1 VTRFLRH
8 GSSAA
13 RRRAPGRRIAR
24 LLLATLLIV
33 APAPGADLFYM
44 DHDPLSKEY
53 VGPVGPL
60 VLSGDITPGD
70 YDQLLARIAADANRF
85 IAQNKLIVGSD
96 GGDLPETLRIANLVK
111 SLDTEVLVGP
121 LTGRCIGACFLIY
134 AAAAQR
140 GTDGPHLVGIHRA
153 NPEPGSEAQ
162 VRGFLAENEIPG
174 YLVDELFAHTEND
187 VYWLSESDEKN
198 LGAMSPAF
206 ERLMAAK
213 CGWNADLERAVYKGE
228 RPMDDL
234 KSVWACRSRLTE
246 SAARQ
251 DLAAALKEKATPD
264 ATGKEAIVPVCRKKG
279 APAKDGAKCS
289 PGKSASGTA
298 PTPST
303 AP

>member
-1 VTRFLRH
+1 MLS
-8 GSSAA
+8 G
-13 RRRAPGRRIAR
+13 
-24 LLLATLLIV
+24 
-33 APAPGADLFYM
+33 APAPGAELFYM

-70 YDQLLARIAADANRF
+70 YDRLLAKIAEDANRF

-96 GGDLPETLRIANLVK
+96 GGDVPETLRIANLVK

-121 LTGRCIGACFLIY
+121 LTGRCIGPCFLIY

-153 NPEPGSEAQ
+153 TPQPGSEAQ
-162 VRGFLAENEIPG
+162 VRGFLAENEVPG
-174 YLVDELFAHTEND
+174 YLADELFAHTEND

-213 CGWNADLERAVYKGE
+213 CGWNAALERAVYKGE
-228 RPMDDL
+228 KPMEDL
-234 KSVWACRSRLTE
+234 KSMWACRSRLTE
-246 SAARQ
+246 PAARQ
-251 DLAAALKEKATPD
+251 GLAAALKEKSTD
-264 ATGKEAIVPVCRKKG
+264 AAGEKANVPGCRKNG
-279 APAKDGAKCS
+279 APATNGAKCS
-289 PGKSASGTA
+289 PGSSPPHIA
-298 PTPST
+298 P
-303 AP
+303 

>member
-1 VTRFLRH
+1 MPL
-8 GSSAA
+8 AA
-13 RRRAPGRRIAR
+13 
-24 LLLATLLIV
+24 LLLI

-60 VLSGDITPGD
+60 VLSGDIEPGD
-70 YDQLLARIAADANRF
+70 YDQLLARIAADTNRF
-85 IAQNKLIVGSD
+85 LAQNKLIIGSD
-96 GGDLPETLRIANLVK
+96 GGDVPETLRIANLVK

-140 GTDGPHLVGIHRA
+140 GTDGPHLVGVHRP
-153 NPEPGSEAQ
+153 NPEPGNEAQ
-162 VRGFLAENEIPG
+162 VRGFLAENDIPG
-174 YLVDELFAHTEND
+174 YLVDELFAHTESD
-187 VYWLSESDEKN
+187 PYWLSESDEKN
-198 LGAMSPAF
+198 LGAMSPTF

-246 SAARQ
+246 LAARQ
-251 DLAAALKEKATPD
+251 GLAAALKEKSTSVAQ
-264 ATGKEAIVPVCRKKG
+264 GKEAIVPRCRRG
-279 APAKDGAKCS
+279 APATNGPKCS
-289 PGKSASGTA
+289 PGKPA
-298 PTPST
+298 P
-303 AP
+303 

>member
-1 VTRFLRH
+1 
-8 GSSAA
+8 
-13 RRRAPGRRIAR
+13 
-24 LLLATLLIV
+24 LLLAPLLMV

-60 VLSGDITPGD
+60 VLSGDITAGD

-85 IAQNKLIVGSD
+85 IAQNKLIVGSE
-96 GGDLPETLRIANLVK
+96 GGDLAETLRIANLVK

-121 LTGRCIGACFLIY
+121 LTGRCIGTCFLIY
-134 AAAAQR
+134 AAAVQR

-153 NPEPGSEAQ
+153 NPEPGSEAL
-162 VRGFLAENEIPG
+162 VRGFLAENEVPA

-187 VYWLSESDEKN
+187 VYWLSESDEKK

-234 KSVWACRSRLTE
+234 KSVWGCRSQLTE
-246 SAARQ
+246 AAARQ
-251 DLAAALKEKATPD
+251 GLAAALREKSTPD
-264 ATGKEAIVPVCRKKG
+264 PKGKGAIVPGCRKRG
-279 APAKDGAKCS
+279 TSATNGAKCL
-289 PGKSASGTA
+289 PGKSAPSTE
-298 PTPST
+298 PTPGN
-303 AP
+303 AL